1 MNTQREM
8 LVLSY
13 LKFFFFQ
20 MTTQEATNKVYAN
33 DELVEMIILS
43 LDEIHG
49 LSSMLRET
57 D

>member
-1 MNTQREM
+1 
-8 LVLSY
+8 
-13 LKFFFFQ
+13 
-20 MTTQEATNKVYAN
+20 MTTQGATNKVYAN
-33 DELVEMIILS
+33 DELVEMTILT